1 MSPPPFLDLED
12 ISILSKADSP
22 VIHLC
27 HAYGIFLK
35 EESTKNS
42 HFWILADK
50 TYTDLRVKLCG
61 DISEYPKPKPG
72 DVVRIHRLGFD
83 KVLRNPVVLSSKN
96 VVFWSV
102 TKYNPT
108 PIHSSNK
115 PTLSDEDDKK
125 RKTLELHYYNS
136 LNKIEQLKKNSYT
149 GFFNI
154 AGRVS
159 STSNDQYNNILIDFH
174 DETGSFILRVF
185 PKKLDFESDEHYK
198 AAESIKEGDLIVAT
212 FAKLDNRLDKLNLSA
227 NTLQGRSLR
236 IVENSSIIGVSINE
250 SLKNNSRPNPN
261 QNDLRLTG
269 SNQKDAQENGT
280 TSQMPNLRRS
290 PRLNSQPNQNQTN
303 SNHNSP
309 TCLSRNTESNGSIT
323 NNNNDAQSP
332 HSPRVLRSS
341 QTLRSPQTPQG
352 GEAQS
357 PQNPRTPERQRIN
370 RPPLPPTPRGTILNY
385 TRLSEI
391 RRQSEGFFSFYD
403 VVGQVRSKPNETRL
417 YQNWVFQLYD
427 GSKIEYSS
435 YYLDEVNQPVEDCV
449 TILVY
454 SKQKPRDT
462 DRHIETVKRLNEGD
476 LIVVKNLKA
485 SWRSGKVK
493 FEMNPNVEHGK
504 SIQIIDKESKF
515 GLELL
520 EIVTN
525 PMCEELLQDILY
537 SAPEE
542 NEYIDVEGL

>member
-12 ISILSKADSP
+12 ISILSQADSP

-42 HFWILADK
+42 YFWVLADK
-50 TYTDLRVKLCG
+50 THNNLRVKLCG
-61 DISEYPKPKPG
+61 NLSEYPKPKPG

-83 KVLRNPVVLSSKN
+83 KVIRNPVVLSPKN

-102 TKYNPT
+102 TKYDPT

-115 PTLSDEDDKK
+115 PTLSDEDHTK
-125 RKTLELHYYNS
+125 RKNLELHYYNS
-136 LNKIEQLKKNSYT
+136 LNKIEQLRKNSYS
-149 GFFNI
+149 GYFNI
-154 AGRVS
+154 AGRVG
-159 STSNDQYNNILIDFH
+159 STSSDQYNNILIDFH
-174 DETGSFILRVF
+174 DETGRFILRVF

-198 AAESIKEGDLIVAT
+198 AAESLKEGDLIVAT
-212 FAKLDNRLDKLNLSA
+212 YAKLDNRLDKLNLSA
-227 NTLQGRSLR
+227 NTQQGRSLR
-236 IVENSSIIGVSINE
+236 IVENSSILGVSISE
-250 SLKNNSRPNPN
+250 SLRKSSRPNPNPNQN
-261 QNDLRLTG
+261 QNDLRLTN
-269 SNQKDAQENGT
+269 SNQQNAQENGT
-280 TSQMPNLRRS
+280 SPQMPNLRRS
-290 PRLNSQPNQNQTN
+290 PRLNSQPNQNQAG
-303 SNHNSP
+303 SNHSSP
-309 TCLSRNTESNGSIT
+309 SPQALNTESNGFIT
-323 NNNNDAQSP
+323 SNNNNAQP
-332 HSPRVLRSS
+332 PQSPRVLRSS
-341 QTLRSPQTPQG
+341 QT
-352 GEAQS
+352 
-357 PQNPRTPERQRIN
+357 PRTPERQRIN
-370 RPPLPPTPRGTILNY
+370 RPPLPPTPRGSILNY
-385 TRLSEI
+385 TRLSDI
-391 RRQSEGFFSFYD
+391 RRQSDGFFSFYD

-427 GSKIEYSS
+427 GSKIDYSS

-462 DRHIETVKRLNEGD
+462 DRHVETIKRLNEGD
-476 LIVVKNLKA
+476 LIVVKNLKVT
-485 SWRSGKVK
+485 WKNGKVK
-493 FEMNPNVEHGK
+493 FEMNPNTEHGK
-504 SIQIIDKESKF
+504 SIQNIDKESKF

-537 SAPEE
+537 SEPEE